1 MHGICGAGV
10 LAAEKS
16 QRRTEIPAC
25 GRQDDGAKRPR
36 RQQGAGLRPAPTE
49 KPGVDGY
56 AARANTRNLSEA
68 VSIAKLAQ
76 GSDNNSRMPA
86 ADTVI
91 VILAAGKGTRMRS
104 DLAKVLHRAG
114 GRPLLE
120 HVIRACQP
128 VKAAQLLAVV
138 GHQAEE
144 VGALAEALGADTV
157 KQQPQRGTGHALQVA
172 RRALRKSAKLAI
184 VLPGDAPLLRA
195 QTLTALLDTH
205 RRGEAAATILSA
217 ELNDPTD
224 YGRVVR
230 DSEGRVQAVVE
241 ERAATPEQRAIREV
255 NSSIY
260 CFTLE
265 KLWPC
270 LSALRPDNA
279 HRELYLTD
287 AIALMRQ
294 RNERVL
300 AQVAPDANEILGCN
314 TRANLA
320 DVDRIF
326 RARKAAE
333 LMEAGVTI
341 YLPETVLIDPEVSA
355 GPDTVIDPCVQ
366 LLGKTRIG
374 ARCKIQTGS
383 VLRDSR
389 LDDDVLIGAHS
400 TLDSSRVG
408 NQAHVGPFARLR
420 PGADIRAGAHI
431 GNFVE
436 VKNSVVHEGAKA
448 GHLTYLGDASI
459 GREANIGAGTITCNY
474 DGVAKHETRIGNRV
488 FIGSDSALV
497 APVRIGDGA
506 YVAAGSTITENVPAD
521 ALGVAR
527 GRQSNKLGWAAARR
541 RVMART
547 NRETGR
553 DAARKK
559 PNRRSKVVRRAK
571 VTVRRRAK
579 RKSAKRSRR

>member
-1 MHGICGAGV
+1 
-10 LAAEKS
+10 
-16 QRRTEIPAC
+16 
-25 GRQDDGAKRPR
+25 
-36 RQQGAGLRPAPTE
+36 
-49 KPGVDGY
+49 
-56 AARANTRNLSEA
+56 
-68 VSIAKLAQ
+68 
-76 GSDNNSRMPA
+76 MPNHP
-86 ADTVI
+86 DTAI
-91 VILAAGKGTRMRS
+91 VILAAGQGTRMRS
-104 DLAKVLHRAG
+104 ELAKVLHRAG
-114 GRPLLE
+114 GRTLLE

-128 VKAAQLLAVV
+128 LKPAQLLAVV
-138 GHQAEE
+138 GHQAAE
-144 VGALAEALGADTV
+144 VSAVAEALGAETV
-157 KQQPQRGTGHALQVA
+157 LQQPQRGTGHALQIA
-172 RRALRKSAKLAI
+172 RRKIRKSAKI
-184 VLPGDAPLLRA
+184 VIVVPGDAPLLRP
-195 QTLTALLDTH
+195 QTLAALLDTH

-217 ELNDPTD
+217 ELSDPTD

-241 ERAATPEQRAIREV
+241 EKAATPEQRAIREV

-270 LSALRPDNA
+270 LNALRPNNA

-287 AIALMRQ
+287 AIGLLRR

-341 YLPETVLIDPEVSA
+341 YLPETVVIDPEVTA

-374 ARCKIQTGS
+374 ARCTIQTGS
-383 VLRDSR
+383 VLRDTR
-389 LDDDVLIGAHS
+389 LDDGVIIGAHS
-400 TLDSSRVG
+400 VLDSSRVAD
-408 NQAHVGPFARLR
+408 NAHVGPFARLR

-436 VKNSVVHEGAKA
+436 VKNALVHEGAKA
-448 GHLTYLGDASI
+448 GHLTYLGDATI

-474 DGVAKHETRIGNRV
+474 DGVSKHHTSIGDRV

-497 APVRIGDGA
+497 APVRIGAGA

-521 ALGVAR
+521 ALAIAR
-527 GRQSNKLGWAAARR
+527 GRQSTKRGWAAARR
-541 RVMART
+541 R
-547 NRETGR
+547 ELQ
-553 DAARKK
+553 
-559 PNRRSKVVRRAK
+559 
-571 VTVRRRAK
+571 
-579 RKSAKRSRR
+579 KSAKKKKPRAQTTKSRRRRRK